1 MVKFTNSHN
10 LVKRP
15 LGKWRSIHGY
25 GAAQIVNGRLLL
37 CGYDV
42 SLHLWRD
49 AKYDGILE
57 SNGIPFR
64 IEIKS
69 TGLNKDPEINPNQDI
84 TFTSGGRSG
93 AQISRSSPSREAVI
107 KKDDVDFAFGINSHD
122 GSLWVVPVEILAIL
136 KKKKIKCGFADIYK
150 EKVSVF
156 RGIPKTSFTTDM
168 IRKGFLDY
176 SIKELEILCK
186 ENKIIISNIKKNNN
200 FEYIWPQS
208 KKIKT
213 VTVDYKKSLM
223 LDIWKYILE
232 NC

>member
-1 MVKFTNSHN
+1 MGKFTKSHN
-10 LVKRP
+10 LIKRP

-37 CGYDV
+37 CGFDV

-69 TGLNKDPEINPNQDI
+69 TGLNKDPETNPNQDI

-93 AQISRSSPSREAVI
+93 AQISRTSPSREAVI
-107 KKDDVDFAFGINSHD
+107 KKDDVDFAFGVNSHD

-136 KKKKIKCGFADIYK
+136 NKKKIKCSFSEIYK
-150 EKVSVF
+150 EKMSIF
-156 RGIPKTSFTTDM
+156 RGIKETSFTTDI

-176 SIKELEILCK
+176 SLKSLENLCK
-186 ENKIIISNIKKNNN
+186 KNKIIVSNILKKKE
-200 FEYIWPQS
+200 FSYPWPIS
-208 KKIKT
+208 KKIKY
-213 VTVDYKKSLM
+213 VNVDYRKSLM